1 MAEEGNIPVSP
12 LDELGPQYGNL
23 DLTNPD
29 PTSYQA
35 FEGDVIMDPELN
47 VPATPPTGLYR
58 PQQQVRQRIVGTPPV
73 KPPIQKKERK
83 PKSRAEIL
91 AFAQNLSSDTEAH
104 LSTYQPKHKYG
115 GIYSY
120 NDGPDGDAFYERY
133 AGYGDEK
140 VRELGFHP
148 FRDNESIYNESTT
161 GWDDMSRML
170 TNSFMPLV
178 TRGFVAGPKS
188 LYKMAQGDFSSD
200 TEDAE
205 AYERAAAIGQSSKG
219 GLGSFFSNTL
229 MNFGYTAGIMTEALV
244 EEAAIGLLAPA
255 TGGASLLGTGAV
267 VGKLGKNLNTAS
279 KLKKTQ
285 QNLNQTLN
293 TVNTYKGAKNFWTGT
308 RTGRFLNPIENITE
322 AYQSIN
328 KVDNLT
334 SFAKGTKYVGA
345 FYRDTRNLNMA
356 LSEARLEGGF
366 VKNKIYNRLY
376 EDYYRANGV
385 TPNNDIQW
393 DFTQQANTAATEAMI
408 MNTALIF
415 GTNKIV
421 FPNIVGPRGGIKN
434 FLRSKVDDI
443 KSLKDGTIRW
453 RNVKGGTKSGPK
465 FQAEYVN
472 NGIGNTIKSFYK
484 DPLRKSARGAIGY
497 FKANIMEGVQEVS
510 QEIISGAL
518 EDYYVDSFK
527 QQNREAFHFSEGQV
541 NNAIDKGYFNDE
553 RVSAFKDA
561 TLNQFGSQGFE
572 TFASGFFMGMFAGPI
587 NAGIPLMSKGYNK
600 FFGDKKQ
607 YEEYKKTRNSYGK
620 SVAANLNAL
629 YADPVKLFNSRL
641 TNYSTQNAA
650 SEVKATG
657 TIKENNDATD
667 EAMINMVNTSLEQG
681 SFDIFIDHLD
691 SMKELPANEFE
702 KAFGFE
708 KGTGEKYQ
716 SKIDN
721 LVKDANQIKKDYD
734 FYTERFPNPVDLNQY
749 PDNDSRE
756 YRQAAMLS
764 MAWKEGIKQSVFF
777 KKSYNDVATR
787 IRDISSKLLSEGPLE
802 NMTTTDLEVL
812 LSTNTLYNEL
822 SLLNGE
828 IAALEGL
835 TDQKSKDLIKE
846 KQAKVKA
853 LEEFQ
858 KVKNEYEK
866 HFKSD
871 RTKETKDEEKSLER
885 TIENDNKI
893 TNNLENAYNKY
904 IKFLGKVSGQNVFS
918 ENLEKSFE
926 DLKDIYELT
935 DEKKKLVGVVN
946 MMHNPDGFIEHVQR
960 NEEWM
965 TKIYNNRKKYFDD
978 IVKSQMEGI
987 ESNAVLNAL
996 YSQQGLMIEPAAF
1009 RLYMQEGTMPEY
1021 FIDVASKQVYPKGT
1035 KQHVIAMAL
1044 LTDAKRLREA
1054 SEETVDELDP
1064 LTVQLEELKAQK
1076 EKEISNLPSEE
1087 IEVQVNTIKTKANE
1101 PSFKVGRI
1109 LEESIEGDKI
1119 IAKIAE
1125 SKNTMTFIKQGDTL
1139 VDENGNA
1146 IEEVTTSF
1154 TSAKIIRKNKQYDP
1168 KLVSEIEKKYKRLEK
1183 EIVEN
1188 FDKNQETSLG
1198 RFTNEPT
1205 ATNLRKVSPRVYT
1218 EVFEEMQQDE
1228 DYGPQYK
1235 ESTSQQQKNNL
1246 IDSYIRDNFKS
1257 IKKKLGV
1264 KEEVKK
1270 KAPEKAPEK
1279 SKLEQ
1284 EVDALKAALAN
1295 EERLVKKNLG
1305 TPQIEVRIKEL
1316 KQEIAEKEKQVAA
1329 EKEEVPTT
1337 DKKADIERRRQEELG
1352 TKESRSYT
1360 IPDSDSGVTT
1370 TVTISKTNE
1379 GKKVRVSMEKD
1390 GEQVG
1395 QYFNKYPKELSNE
1408 KIYEVE
1414 NAEGYE
1420 YTPVKKLEVKG
1431 KRTDKINAKYDAE
1444 LAALEEAPVK
1454 SGIGNTDIE
1463 KALDGRIIDE
1473 FSAVTSSIINGKL
1486 VPRTL
1491 EEGLLHIDEFL
1502 EKTFGWSNV
1511 KTTHKI
1517 KTVKDEFSEG
1527 TKDVFTITADGTTFI
1542 VDKGAT
1548 GTSTTSAG
1556 KTNTFTITLSNI
1568 VNAKENAEEKAPVK
1582 PEVKKGEQDP
1592 EATKIELS
1600 ENEAINKRVEKAKA
1614 AIAKAE
1620 ANELSNIMLD
1630 LSSKYGNIPIQIQE
1644 EVLFPLVEERFKE
1657 LSVSTKKEETK
1668 LEGPAIPKSDIY
1680 KEGTTLIV
1688 TGKIRPKLG
1697 PGKWNYDKLT
1707 NSTVTIEKM
1716 TKDGA
1721 ELNIVINGKNK
1732 KYSATFGELE
1742 KNYTLPVLVNTE
1754 VQETKPMTKQQK
1766 TDVKKSNEI
1775 TKDFL
1780 SDSKAQNKA
1789 LEKAENTTIEDAKN
1803 NLRNNLK
1810 CRKK

>member
-35 FEGDVIMDPELN
+35 FEGDSIMDPELN

-58 PQQQVRQRIVGTPPV
+58 PQQQVRQRVVGAPPV

-83 PKSRAEIL
+83 PKSRAEAL
-91 AFAQNLSSDTEAH
+91 AFVQNIANNAQAH
-104 LSTYQPKHKYG
+104 VSTYQPKHKYG
-115 GIYSY
+115 GIYAY

-188 LYKMAQGDFSSD
+188 LYRMAHGDFSSD

-229 MNFGYTAGIMTEALV
+229 MNFGYTAGIMTEALL

-255 TGGASLLGTGAV
+255 TGGGSLLGTGLV
-267 VGKLGKNLNTAS
+267 LGKLEKNLSAAD
-279 KLKKTQ
+279 KLRKTQ
-285 QNLNQTLN
+285 KNINQTLD

-308 RTGRFLNPIENITE
+308 RMGRFLNPIENITE
-322 AYQSIN
+322 AYQSIK

-334 SFAKGTKYVGA
+334 SFAKGTMYVGA

-385 TPNNDIQW
+385 TPDNDIQW

-443 KSLKDGTIRW
+443 KSLKDGVIRW
-453 RNVKGGTKSGPK
+453 RKVKGGTKSSPK

-484 DPLRKSARGAIGY
+484 DPLRKSLRGAIGY
-497 FKANIMEGVQEVS
+497 FKANVMEGVQEVS

-518 EDYYVDSFK
+518 EDYHVDSFK
-527 QQNREAFHFSEGQV
+527 QKNREAFHFSEGQV
-541 NNAIDKGYFNDE
+541 NNAIDEGYFNDK

-607 YEEYKKTRNSYGK
+607 YEEYKKTRDSYGK

-641 TNYSTQNAA
+641 TNYSTQYAA

-657 TIKENNDATD
+657 TTKENNDATD

-681 SFDIFIDHLD
+681 SFDIFIDHLE

-721 LVKDANQIKKDYD
+721 LIENANQIKKDYE
-734 FYTERFPNPVDLNQY
+734 FYTERFPNPVDLSQY

-764 MAWKEGIKQSVFF
+764 MAWKEGIKQAVFF
-777 KKSYNDVATR
+777 KESYNDVATR
-787 IRDISSKLLSEGPLE
+787 INNISNKLLNEGPLE

-812 LSTNTLYNEL
+812 LSTNTLYNEI

-846 KQAKVKA
+846 KKAKIKS

-871 RTKETKDEEKSLER
+871 RTKEAKGEEKLLER
-885 TIENDNKI
+885 TKENDDKI
-893 TNNLENAYNKY
+893 TNNLEKAYNKY
-904 IKFLGKVSGQNVFS
+904 IKFLGKTSDQNVFS

-926 DLKDIYELT
+926 DLKDIYELS
-935 DEKKKLVGVVN
+935 DEKKKLVGLIN

-965 TKIYNNRKKYFDD
+965 TRIYNNRKEYFDD
-978 IVKSQMEGI
+978 IVKNQI
-987 ESNAVLNAL
+987 EDIETNALLNAL

-1009 RLYMQEGTMPEY
+1009 RLYIQEGTMPEY

-1125 SKNTMTFIKQGDTL
+1125 SKDTMVFIKQGDTL
-1139 VDENGNA
+1139 IDENGNA
-1146 IEEVTTSF
+1146 IEEVNTSF
-1154 TSAKIIRKNKQYDP
+1154 TSARIIRKNKQYDP

-1205 ATNLRKVSPRVYT
+1205 ATNLRKVSPKVYT
-1218 EVFEEMQQDE
+1218 EIFEAMQQDE
-1228 DYGPQYK
+1228 DYGPQY
-1235 ESTSQQQKNNL
+1235 EEASSQEQKNNL
-1246 IDSYIRDNFKS
+1246 INSYIRDNFKS
-1257 IKKKLGV
+1257 IKSKLGV

-1305 TPQIEVRIKEL
+1305 TPQIEARIKEL

-1329 EKEEVPTT
+1329 ETKEEASVETIDQLVPGLKGAEELTNREDIGT
-1337 DKKADIERRRQEELG
+1337 LKKVVLVDETIEEGQPGYEGMGYVEGIERTALEERDKVIIEGTESYKAAEELVKSDPKRYRLSSVG
-1352 TKESRSYT
+1352 NIYKYDKGGSRT
-1360 IPDSDSGVTT
+1360 IT
-1370 TVTISKTNE
+1370 
-1379 GKKVRVSMEKD
+1379 
-1390 GEQVG
+1390 
-1395 QYFNKYPKELSNE
+1395 
-1408 KIYEVE
+1408 
-1414 NAEGYE
+1414 
-1420 YTPVKKLEVKG
+1420 VKG
-1431 KRTDKINAKYDAE
+1431 KSYK
-1444 LAALEEAPVK
+1444 V
-1454 SGIGNTDIE
+1454 NTYE
-1463 KALDGRIIDE
+1463 FSDGR
-1473 FSAVTSSIINGKL
+1473 VLYSINLLNEQGIP
-1486 VPRTL
+1486 V
-1491 EEGLLHIDEFL
+1491 EEVKAADLFT
-1502 EKTFGWSNV
+1502 KT
-1511 KTTHKI
+1511 
-1517 KTVKDEFSEG
+1517 
-1527 TKDVFTITADGTTFI
+1527 
-1542 VDKGAT
+1542 
-1548 GTSTTSAG
+1548 
-1556 KTNTFTITLSNI
+1556 
-1568 VNAKENAEEKAPVK
+1568 KEAPVK

-1592 EATKIELS
+1592 EATKIELN

-1657 LSVSTKKEETK
+1657 LSLSTKKEETK
-1668 LEGPAIPKSDIY
+1668 LEGPAIPKSEIY

-1742 KNYTLPVLVNTE
+1742 KNYTLPVLLNTE

-1789 LEKAENTTIEDAKN
+1789 LEKAENTSIEDAKN

-1810 CRKK
+1810 CKK